1 MLLPFYLSDRVACA
15 EDREAALRRLRDGCR
30 PQLPAG
36 TVVLEARCRP
46 YGAPQ
51 EPQASRSFLRLNER
65 TRVVALTPNLI
76 TLEVDT
82 HVPSILVTAFP
93 DATRNWSGVVDGEPA
108 PLVRVDGGLLGLHV
122 PEGRHRVGV
131 RYFSRRIV
139 MGYRVA
145 LATAVALAALGL
157 VRLAGAC
164 APRGPARTA
173 LGLGLLTALLA
184 VSLPAYARWE
194 RGFQANARREVLLSN
209 GYAAI
214 LAKQMARWGATPGG
228 NGGALSPPVPSV
240 LSRKDLWPT
249 LGSAVTRGW
258 PATNEVRRSGPR
270 PRASY
275 RGSRN
280 PRGLR

>member
-1 MLLPFYLSDRVACA
+1 
-15 EDREAALRRLRDGCR
+15 
-30 PQLPAG
+30 
-36 TVVLEARCRP
+36 
-46 YGAPQ
+46 
-51 EPQASRSFLRLNER
+51 LNER

-214 LAKQMARWGATPGG
+214 LAKQMARWERLLAGMAE
-228 NGGALSPPVPSV
+228 
-240 LSRKDLWPT
+240 R
-249 LGSAVTRGW
+249 
-258 PATNEVRRSGPR
+258 
-270 PRASY
+270 
-275 RGSRN
+275 
-280 PRGLR
+280 